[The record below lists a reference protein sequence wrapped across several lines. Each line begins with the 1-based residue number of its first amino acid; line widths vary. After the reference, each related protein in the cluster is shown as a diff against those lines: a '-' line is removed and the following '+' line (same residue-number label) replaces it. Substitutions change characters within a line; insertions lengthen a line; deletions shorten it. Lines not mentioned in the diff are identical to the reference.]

1 MTWNLLT
8 FIASFPSKSATHH
21 TLVQILKTTYSSLQT
36 QYPRKPPCFVLTTPS
51 FSKYNSSL
59 RTQLMHNSPKKTSQM
74 LPFPSRLG
82 QAHFQSAHVASC
94 QLGKTF
100 NLSRVMEDSGFSIY
114 SLYWFPRLYSANEST
129 CQCRKCRGCSF
140 DSWVGTIPWVRN
152 GYPLQYIGA

>member
-21 TLVQILKTTYSSLQT
+21 TLVQTLKTTYSSLQT

-82 QAHFQSAHVASC
+82 QALSLERLARSFSSDH
-94 QLGKTF
+94 QLLCRCGWISKRAEKMGPRP
-100 NLSRVMEDSGFSIY
+100 SE
-114 SLYWFPRLYSANEST
+114 WFPWQKLAKWHNRNVQSQVPPLGLSLIS
-129 CQCRKCRGCSF
+129 RCSF
-140 DSWVGTIPWVRN
+140 SCLW
-152 GYPLQYIGA
+152 L

>member
-94 QLGKTF
+94 DGSIRALVTALWSKGTECPYLLHSPSNSKIF
-100 NLSRVMEDSGFSIY
+100 ESGIY
-114 SLYWFPRLYSANEST
+114 FIFICPCLTAYHWAWEYVRYT
-129 CQCRKCRGCSF
+129 QC
-140 DSWVGTIPWVRN
+140 
-152 GYPLQYIGA
+152 